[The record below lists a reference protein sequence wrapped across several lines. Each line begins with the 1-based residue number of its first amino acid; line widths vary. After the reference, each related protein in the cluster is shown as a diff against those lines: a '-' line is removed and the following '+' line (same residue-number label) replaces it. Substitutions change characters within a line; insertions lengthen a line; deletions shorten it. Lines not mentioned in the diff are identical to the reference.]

1 MKYVVYKKWPSS
13 LLPATIVWNLSV
25 PLGIYVTTFDYQPEA
40 TIARILLIVGLIIL
54 DAFLLYMYLVL
65 VSSVTFEKDAVR
77 CSILN
82 KTRRLI
88 PYKEIKDYGIYWEKG
103 VEFIYISKVTLSE
116 FEKRKKAFDLYKK
129 TKNVIIVQYD
139 DEIVD
144 FLREHVVLEK

>member
-1 MKYVVYKKWPSS
+1 MDMKYVVYKKWPSS

-103 VEFIYISKVTLSE
+103 VEFIYI
-116 FEKRKKAFDLYKK
+116 
-129 TKNVIIVQYD
+129 
-139 DEIVD
+139 
-144 FLREHVVLEK
+144 